1 MTEMSAGI
9 RALEMHE
16 RQVWHRERAQRE
28 NLGEIVDM
36 APRRKARRRTVRRA
50 A

>member
-1 MTEMSAGI
+1 MTEMSAGL

-16 RQVWHRERAQRE
+16 RQTWHRERGHRE
-28 NLGEIVDM
+28 SVGEIVDS
-36 APRRKARRRTVRRA
+36 APRRRGWRRTVRRA